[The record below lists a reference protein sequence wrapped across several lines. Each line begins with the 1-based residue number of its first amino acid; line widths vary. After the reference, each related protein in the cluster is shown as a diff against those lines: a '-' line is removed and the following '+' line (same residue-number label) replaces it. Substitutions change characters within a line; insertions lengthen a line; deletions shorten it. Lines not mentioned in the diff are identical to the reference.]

1 MNTLTIHEIEKLTE
15 DQVMKNAESVET
27 LKGFTLYFIDLKG
40 YFGYSVLVFKDGYY
54 IKYANDYQLHHKSIK
69 DINELKKY
77 YIKKLNNRLYT
88 NEELRSITDYK
99 DFNAKY
105 MFLIND
111 KPTTF
116 ECVSSYDEKVTVLKE
131 SYKYY
136 FMFNYY
142 FNEDDQKEIREDFK
156 VLCNA
161 HKEKMANDDAY
172 FESAIYYELANHEA
186 GYTCD
191 YTDGLGALGLR
202 FEKLSSKN
210 QIIVTN
216 TMKRLMAESY
226 N

>member
-1 MNTLTIHEIEKLTE
+1 MNALTIYEIERLNERQAKE
-15 DQVMKNAESVET
+15 NAESVVT

-54 IKYANDYQLHHKSIK
+54 IKYANDYQLHHKSITN
-69 DINELKKY
+69 INDLKNY

-88 NEELRSITDYK
+88 NEELKSITDYK

-111 KPTTF
+111 KPLTF
-116 ECVSSYDEKVTVLKE
+116 KCISCYDEKVTGLKE

-142 FNEDDQKEIREDFK
+142 LKEEDKKEIQEDFK